1 MIRFHRDRTAR
12 GERICGCPFLHLGSE
27 LVREDPRI
35 QRIAQAILREYFD
48 LFRDLLRDARRS
60 GDLETEDPDALARQL
75 SALFEGTLSL
85 ARIHDDPQVLE
96 DLISGARRLLG
107 LSPPPRNA

>member
-1 MIRFHRDRTAR
+1 MIRFHQDRTAR

-60 GDLETEDPDALARQL
+60 GDLETEDPDALAR
-75 SALFEGTLSL
+75 
-85 ARIHDDPQVLE
+85 IHDDPQVLE
-96 DLISGARRLLG
+96 DLIPGARRLLG